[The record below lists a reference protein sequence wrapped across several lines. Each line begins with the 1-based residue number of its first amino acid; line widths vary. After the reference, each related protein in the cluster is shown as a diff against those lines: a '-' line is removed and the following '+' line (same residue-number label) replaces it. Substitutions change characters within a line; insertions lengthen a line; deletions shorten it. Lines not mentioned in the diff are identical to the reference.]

1 MTEEKR
7 QELFRDAEPA
17 AEGGRFR
24 LVVGVV
30 GGVGVLA
37 VGWILMALN
46 ELRGEVRSVQ
56 ELETEIR
63 GLRAEVAVLK
73 QDSEK
78 EFNNVKETLSG
89 VWHLHKPAEL
99 EFMGFFASRKEDE
112 RRALLAALEE
122 LDGNPPVVGKK
133 DAPVPVEEE
142 SSEPA
147 GEESSEPVVEE
158 SSEPVV
164 EEALEP
170 AGEESSEPVDEESS
184 EPAGEESSEPAGEE
198 SSEPVDE
205 ESSEPVD
212 EESSEPVVEE
222 SLEPA
227 GEESLEPAGEES
239 SEPVD
244 EESSEPAGEESSEP
258 VDEESSEPVD
268 EESPGPGRA
277 HEETGS
283 EEQVDSQQDG
293 SEVRDYT
300 VQRGDSLSRI
310 AQRHKV
316 SAEALARANGISNPN
331 RIRVGQI
338 LKIPPE

>member
-17 AEGGRFR
+17 AEAGRFR
-24 LVVGVV
+24 LVVGVM

-78 EFNNVKETLSG
+78 EFNNVKDTLSG

-122 LDGNPPVVGKK
+122 LDGNPPVVGQK
-133 DAPVPVEEE
+133 DAPVPAVEESVE
-142 SSEPA
+142 PAVEETSEPVVEEISEPVD
-147 GEESSEPVVEE
+147 EESVEPVVEETSEPVVEE
-158 SSEPVV
+158 SVEPVVEETSEPVV
-164 EEALEP
+164 EETSEP
-170 AGEESSEPVDEESS
+170 VVEETSEPVDEET
-184 EPAGEESSEPAGEE
+184 
-198 SSEPVDE
+198 SEPVDE
-205 ESSEPVD
+205 ETSEPVD
-212 EESSEPVVEE
+212 EETSEPVVEE
-222 SLEPA
+222 T
-227 GEESLEPAGEES
+227 
-239 SEPVD
+239 SEPVN
-244 EESSEPAGEESSEP
+244 
-258 VDEESSEPVD
+258 

>member
-17 AEGGRFR
+17 AEAGRFR
-24 LVVGVV
+24 LVVGVM

-78 EFNNVKETLSG
+78 EFNNVKDTLSG

-122 LDGNPPVVGKK
+122 LDGNPPVVGQK
-133 DAPVPVEEE
+133 DAPVPAVEESVE
-142 SSEPA
+142 PAVEEISEPVD
-147 GEESSEPVVEE
+147 EETSEPVDEEISEPVVEE
-158 SSEPVV
+158 TSEPVDEETSEPVDEEISEPVDEEISEAVDEETSEPVDEETSEPVV
-164 EEALEP
+164 EET
-170 AGEESSEPVDEESS
+170 
-184 EPAGEESSEPAGEE
+184 
-198 SSEPVDE
+198 
-205 ESSEPVD
+205 
-212 EESSEPVVEE
+212 SEPVVEE
-222 SLEPA
+222 T
-227 GEESLEPAGEES
+227 
-239 SEPVD
+239 SEPVN
-244 EESSEPAGEESSEP
+244 
-258 VDEESSEPVD
+258 

>member
-17 AEGGRFR
+17 AEAGRFR
-24 LVVGVV
+24 LVVGVM

-73 QDSEK
+73 QDSEE
-78 EFNNVKETLSG
+78 EFNNVKDTLSG

-122 LDGNPPVVGKK
+122 LDGNPPVVGQK
-133 DAPVPVEEE
+133 DAPVPAVEE
-142 SSEPA
+142 SVEPA
-147 GEESSEPVVEE
+147 VEETSEPVVEE
-158 SSEPVV
+158 T
-164 EEALEP
+164 
-170 AGEESSEPVDEESS
+170 SEPVDEESVEPVVEETS
-184 EPAGEESSEPAGEE
+184 EPVVEET
-198 SSEPVDE
+198 SEPVDE
-205 ESSEPVD
+205 ETSEPVN
-212 EESSEPVVEE
+212 
-222 SLEPA
+222 
-227 GEESLEPAGEES
+227 
-239 SEPVD
+239 
-244 EESSEPAGEESSEP
+244 
-258 VDEESSEPVD
+258 

-338 LKIPPE
+338 LKIPTE

>member
-17 AEGGRFR
+17 AEAGRFR
-24 LVVGVV
+24 LVVGVM

-73 QDSEK
+73 QDSEE
-78 EFNNVKETLSG
+78 EFNNVKDTLSG

-122 LDGNPPVVGKK
+122 LDGNPPVVGQK
-133 DAPVPVEEE
+133 DAPVPAVEE
-142 SSEPA
+142 SVEPA
-147 GEESSEPVVEE
+147 VEETSEPVVEE
-158 SSEPVV
+158 N
-164 EEALEP
+164 
-170 AGEESSEPVDEESS
+170 SEPVDEET
-184 EPAGEESSEPAGEE
+184 
-198 SSEPVDE
+198 SEPVN
-205 ESSEPVD
+205 
-212 EESSEPVVEE
+212 
-222 SLEPA
+222 
-227 GEESLEPAGEES
+227 
-239 SEPVD
+239 
-244 EESSEPAGEESSEP
+244 
-258 VDEESSEPVD
+258 

>member
-17 AEGGRFR
+17 AEAGRFR
-24 LVVGVV
+24 LVVGVM

-78 EFNNVKETLSG
+78 EFNNVKDTLSG

-122 LDGNPPVVGKK
+122 LDGNPPVAGQK
-133 DAPVPVEEE
+133 DAPVPAVEE
-142 SSEPA
+142 SVEPA
-147 GEESSEPVVEE
+147 VEETSEPVVEE
-158 SSEPVV
+158 I
-164 EEALEP
+164 
-170 AGEESSEPVDEESS
+170 SEPVDEESVEPVVEETS
-184 EPAGEESSEPAGEE
+184 EPVDEEI
-198 SSEPVDE
+198 SEPVDE
-205 ESSEPVD
+205 ESGEPVVEETSEPVD
-212 EESSEPVVEE
+212 EETSEPVVEE
-222 SLEPA
+222 T
-227 GEESLEPAGEES
+227 
-239 SEPVD
+239 SEPVV
-244 EESSEPAGEESSEP
+244 EETSEP
-258 VDEESSEPVD
+258 VVEETSEPVVEETSESVN

>member
-17 AEGGRFR
+17 AEAGRFR
-24 LVVGVV
+24 LVVGVM

-78 EFNNVKETLSG
+78 EFNNVKDTLSG

-122 LDGNPPVVGKK
+122 LDGNPPVVGQK
-133 DAPVPVEEE
+133 DAPVPAVEESVEPAVEE
-142 SSEPA
+142 SVEPAVEESVEPVVEETSEPVD
-147 GEESSEPVVEE
+147 EETSEPVDEETSEPVVEE
-158 SSEPVV
+158 TSEPVV
-164 EEALEP
+164 EET
-170 AGEESSEPVDEESS
+170 SEPVN
-184 EPAGEESSEPAGEE
+184 
-198 SSEPVDE
+198 
-205 ESSEPVD
+205 
-212 EESSEPVVEE
+212 
-222 SLEPA
+222 
-227 GEESLEPAGEES
+227 
-239 SEPVD
+239 
-244 EESSEPAGEESSEP
+244 
-258 VDEESSEPVD
+258 

>member
-17 AEGGRFR
+17 AEAGRFR
-24 LVVGVV
+24 LVVGVM

-73 QDSEK
+73 QDSEE
-78 EFNNVKETLSG
+78 EFNNVKDTLSG

-122 LDGNPPVVGKK
+122 LDGNPPVVGQK
-133 DAPVPVEEE
+133 DAPVPAVEE
-142 SSEPA
+142 SVEPA
-147 GEESSEPVVEE
+147 VEETSEPVVEE
-158 SSEPVV
+158 T
-164 EEALEP
+164 
-170 AGEESSEPVDEESS
+170 SEPVDEESV
-184 EPAGEESSEPAGEE
+184 EPVVEET
-198 SSEPVDE
+198 SEPVDE
-205 ESSEPVD
+205 ETSEPVN
-212 EESSEPVVEE
+212 
-222 SLEPA
+222 
-227 GEESLEPAGEES
+227 
-239 SEPVD
+239 
-244 EESSEPAGEESSEP
+244 
-258 VDEESSEPVD
+258 

>member
-17 AEGGRFR
+17 AEAGRFR
-24 LVVGVV
+24 LVVGVM

-78 EFNNVKETLSG
+78 EFNNVKDTLSG

-122 LDGNPPVVGKK
+122 LDGNPPVVGQK
-133 DAPVPVEEE
+133 DAPVPAVEE
-142 SSEPA
+142 SVEPA
-147 GEESSEPVVEE
+147 VEETSEPVVEE
-158 SSEPVV
+158 ISEPVDEETSEPVV
-164 EEALEP
+164 EET
-170 AGEESSEPVDEESS
+170 SEPVN
-184 EPAGEESSEPAGEE
+184 
-198 SSEPVDE
+198 
-205 ESSEPVD
+205 
-212 EESSEPVVEE
+212 
-222 SLEPA
+222 
-227 GEESLEPAGEES
+227 
-239 SEPVD
+239 
-244 EESSEPAGEESSEP
+244 
-258 VDEESSEPVD
+258 

>member
-17 AEGGRFR
+17 AEAGRFR
-24 LVVGVV
+24 LVVGVM

-78 EFNNVKETLSG
+78 EFNNVKDTLSG

-122 LDGNPPVVGKK
+122 LDGNPPVVGQK
-133 DAPVPVEEE
+133 DAPVPAVEE
-142 SSEPA
+142 SVEPA
-147 GEESSEPVVEE
+147 VEETSEPVVEE
-158 SSEPVV
+158 TSEPVDEEISEPVDEEISEPVDEETSEPVDEETSEPVV
-164 EEALEP
+164 EET
-170 AGEESSEPVDEESS
+170 
-184 EPAGEESSEPAGEE
+184 
-198 SSEPVDE
+198 
-205 ESSEPVD
+205 
-212 EESSEPVVEE
+212 SEPVVEE
-222 SLEPA
+222 T
-227 GEESLEPAGEES
+227 
-239 SEPVD
+239 SEPVN
-244 EESSEPAGEESSEP
+244 
-258 VDEESSEPVD
+258 